1 MIVNAQLSAENTA
14 NGKLGSAP
22 EKDELARVID
32 ILDQA
37 MVSEDPRVRDCLER
51 LMVATALMRP
61 ENRVR
66 KTGPLSDLRDNLN
79 NVTLRLAALEMQVQ
93 RIAMQQPPG
102 QQFPW
107 VTPPTIVGPTVVTTS
122 SGTSEVLPWTTTTTT
137 TMVP

>member
-93 RIAMQQPPG
+93 RMAMQQPPG